1 MEELK
6 EECGVFGIYDN
17 NNNLD
22 VARLVY
28 FSLYALQHRGQE
40 SCGIAV
46 SSNKE
51 ITGYKNMGLVSEV
64 FNNNI
69 LNSLQGRQG
78 IGQVRYSTTGASN
91 INNAQPIIVHYR
103 DGMMAVAHNGNLVNT
118 NELRKQMY
126 DNGDVFISGTDT
138 ALIVKLL
145 AQKIV
150 TSASI
155 EEAVEKAMAVMK
167 GSYAMVV
174 LLEGKLLAF
183 RDPWGLRP
191 LCLGKLRDSYVISSE
206 SCAFSTIGATFIRD
220 IAPGE
225 IIIVDEQGL
234 HSYQTKT
241 PERSAI
247 CVFEYVYFAR
257 QDSYIDGV
265 SVHAARLEA
274 GRILAK
280 EHPVEADLVIGAPDS
295 AISGAIGYAR
305 ESGIPYGPGLIR
317 NRYVGR
323 TFIQPTQELRDAAVR
338 IKFSALQNEIEGKR
352 VVMLDDSI
360 VRGTTTR
367 IIVQMLK
374 NAGAKEVHMRI
385 SSPPIKY
392 SCYYG
397 IDTST
402 SSQLIASKLS
412 VEEIR
417 KMIGADTLGYLS
429 LEGLLKT
436 PVGIKG
442 GLCDAC
448 FTGNYCAGCCKQKP

>member
-1 MEELK
+1 VEELK